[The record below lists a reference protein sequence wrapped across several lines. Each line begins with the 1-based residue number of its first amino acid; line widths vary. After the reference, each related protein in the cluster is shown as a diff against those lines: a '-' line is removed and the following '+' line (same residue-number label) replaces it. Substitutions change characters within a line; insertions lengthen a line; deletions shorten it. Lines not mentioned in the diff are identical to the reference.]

1 MNSLI
6 YNIKQVVQQIGR
18 NKGMS
23 FASVLAITA
32 MMLILGLFFV
42 ISVNINLFSEMIQK
56 DYDYVEVYLKDD
68 VDEKQVDNIKG
79 KLENISGV
87 KNIEYRSKQEA
98 LKIMKQ
104 RWGESGYL
112 LDSLGDNPLPDSIV
126 INAED
131 NETANNINKFAK
143 KIDGVEDVKYYKE
156 TVDKLTKA
164 SNFLQYSAIVIMI
177 FLIVVSVIVVSNTIK
192 LTVLNRSKEISI
204 MKYVGATNWFVRGP
218 FLIEG
223 IFLGIISSMIAAA
236 LTWFIYIQIEKLI
249 GEDIMIILSS
259 PLVPAD
265 YLAINLLVIFLAIGV
280 SVGASGSIVSMR
292 KFLDK

>member
-42 ISVNINLFSEMIQK
+42 IPVNINLFSEMIQK

-236 LTWFIYIQIEKLI
+236 LTWLIYIQIEKLI
-249 GEDIMIILSS
+249 GDDIMVILSS

-265 YLAINLLVIFLAIGV
+265 YLAVNLLVIFLAIGV

>member
-6 YNIKQVVQQIGR
+6 YNVKQVFQQIGR

-68 VDEKQVDNIKG
+68 IDEKQVDNIKG

-131 NETANNINKFAK
+131 NETANNINKYAK
-143 KIDGVEDVKYYKE
+143 QIDGVEDVKYYKE

-236 LTWFIYIQIEKLI
+236 LTWLIYIQIEKLI
-249 GEDIMIILSS
+249 GDDIMVILSS

-265 YLAINLLVIFLAIGV
+265 YLAVNLLVIFLAIGV

>member
-1 MNSLI
+1 
-6 YNIKQVVQQIGR
+6 
-18 NKGMS
+18 MS

-131 NETANNINKFAK
+131 NETENNINKFAK

-223 IFLGIISSMIAAA
+223 IFLGIVSSMIAAA
-236 LTWFIYIQIEKLI
+236 LTWLIYIQIEKLI
-249 GEDIMIILSS
+249 GDDIMVILSS

-265 YLAINLLVIFLAIGV
+265 YLAVNLLVIFLAIGV

>member
-68 VDEKQVDNIKG
+68 IDEKQVDNIKG

-223 IFLGIISSMIAAA
+223 IFLGIVSSMIAAA
-236 LTWFIYIQIEKLI
+236 LTWLIYIQIEKLI
-249 GEDIMIILSS
+249 GDDIMVILSS

-265 YLAINLLVIFLAIGV
+265 YLAVNLLVIFLAIGV